1 MARGDTTRPHFSPS
15 TSRCA
20 PPSREPVCTSS
31 SASGQRR
38 SSPLGSTLAQWH
50 IPTALL
56 LHFTFSHAPGTRTAS
71 CPEAF
76 SSLSKNILLYEPTGA
91 QQWAPRLTER
101 GRHPLQGD
109 NRTGLGQTPPGFW
122 DVGSNSTSPGWDDAL
137 NASLTCTAGA
147 KLLCENVS
155 ILTVPSC
162 CQASSSE
169 LDEAWVSDPSFSSW
183 RVKRKKFCPLF
194 LCWRA
199 GDPQTA
205 VVKGRG

>member
-1 MARGDTTRPHFSPS
+1 MAWGNTTRPHFSPS

-122 DVGSNSTSPGWDDAL
+122 DVGSNSTSPGWHAAL
-137 NASLTCTAGA
+137 DASLTRTAGA
-147 KLLCENVS
+147 KLFCENVS

-183 RVKRKKFCPLF
+183 RVKRKNSAPSVC
-194 LCWRA
+194 A
-199 GDPQTA
+199 GELGTHRLQW
-205 VVKGRG
+205 